1 MTRIK
6 LNWKKPKA
14 TGPVYLEEA
23 AQLLDTTY
31 EALRARV
38 HRMMNEDK
46 EDHLPK
52 PFLDNS
58 TSRERW
64 AFDRDEFAAFVKTK
78 KQLDKI
84 IQNSRK

>member
-6 LNWKKPKA
+6 LNWKKPKP

-38 HRMMNEDK
+38 HRLMNEGK
-46 EDHLPK
+46 EDNLPK

-64 AFDRDEFAAFVKTK
+64 AFDRDEFAAFVKIK